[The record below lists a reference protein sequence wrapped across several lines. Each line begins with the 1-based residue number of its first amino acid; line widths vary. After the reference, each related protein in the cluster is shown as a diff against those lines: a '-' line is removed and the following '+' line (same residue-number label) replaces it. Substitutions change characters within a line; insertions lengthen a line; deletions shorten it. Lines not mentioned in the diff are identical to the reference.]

1 MNYYRI
7 ENGVRILTFMDE
19 AIERRIQEKIKNDND
34 YNKRFRTPLLDEIN
48 VKYKDNPYGLDVN
61 MIPVRLKDRN
71 KQTAYGWFSDE
82 DNNIININTD
92 TSMLLLQ
99 QSDLYTITKQRIM
112 KRYAKSCTARSVF
125 TRIITIVEQYKEE
138 QARRK
143 ELTSEATIN
152 ESEQLIC
159 EEESDG
165 ESDSDGYVYD
175 NDEDII

>member
-1 MNYYRI
+1 MDYYRYD
-7 ENGVRILTFMDE
+7 NGIKILTFMDE
-19 AIERRIQEKIKNDND
+19 AIEKRIQEKLKDDSD

-82 DNNIININTD
+82 ANNIININTD

-125 TRIITIVEQYKEE
+125 TRIITIVEAYKEE
-138 QARRK
+138 QERIK
-143 ELTSEATIN
+143 ELASDTQVN
-152 ESEQLIC
+152 ESDALLR
-159 EEESDG
+159 EEESEG
-165 ESDSDGYVYD
+165 ESDDGYTYGS
-175 NDEDII
+175 DEDII

>member
-1 MNYYRI
+1 MNYYRV
-7 ENGVRILTFMDE
+7 ENGVVILTFMDE

-34 YNKRFRTPLLDEIN
+34 YNKRFRTPILDDIN
-48 VKYKDNPYGLDVN
+48 AKYKDNPYGLDVN

-71 KQTAYGWFSDE
+71 KQTAYGWFADE

-125 TRIITIVEQYKEE
+125 SRIITIVEQYKEE
-138 QARRK
+138 QERRK
-143 ELTSEATIN
+143 ELASESTIN
-152 ESEQLIC
+152 DSDRLC
-159 EEESDG
+159 EEESSG
-165 ESDSDGYVYD
+165 ESDSDGYMYD
-175 NDEDII
+175 TDEDVI

>member
-1 MNYYRI
+1 MDYYRYD
-7 ENGVRILTFMDE
+7 NGIRILTFMDE
-19 AIERRIQEKIKNDND
+19 TIEKRIQEKIKDDSD

-82 DNNIININTD
+82 ANNIININTD

-112 KRYAKSCTARSVF
+112 KRYSKSCTARSVF
-125 TRIITIVEQYKEE
+125 TRIITIVEAYKEE
-138 QARRK
+138 QERMK
-143 ELTSEATIN
+143 ELASDTIGID
-152 ESEQLIC
+152 SDVLSR
-159 EEESDG
+159 EEESEG
-165 ESDSDGYVYD
+165 ESDDGYTYGSDG
-175 NDEDII
+175 DII